1 MAISS
6 EGLSQEEYESL
17 DMFPSWNLID
27 DVWTPPTPKPEDGMI
42 YNWNEENLEWNL
54 ANIQ

>member
-27 DVWTPPTPKPEDGMI
+27 GVWTSPTPKPEDGMI

>member
-6 EGLSQEEYESL
+6 EGMSLEDYKSL

-27 DVWTPPTPKPEDGMI
+27 DVWTPPTPKPEDGNV
-42 YNWNEENLEWNL
+42 YNWNEENLNWEI
-54 ANIQ
+54 AIVQ